1 MAGGLS
7 APDPGRAMAEGQI
20 RLHHRTCPLCEAM
33 CGIVMEHRGS
43 EILSIKPDRDDVL
56 SRGHICPKAVALK
69 DIHED
74 PDRLRRPVRRTP
86 QGWEEI
92 SWNAAFD
99 EIERRVAAVRERH
112 GNNAVAIYA
121 GNPTVHNLGAML
133 AVGDFI
139 RAVRTENLY
148 SATSVDQLPHMV
160 ASHAMFGHQFL
171 IPVPDVDRTQLFV
184 CIGGNPVASGGS
196 IMGAPGFEKR
206 VAALRSRGGRF
217 VVIDPR
223 RTESAEIADEHLSI
237 RPGTDVFL
245 LLGLLRE
252 VFVAGRADAGHLAG
266 RVAGLEELRQAVL
279 AFDPRELAE
288 RTGIPAER
296 VVALARE
303 IADEPRA
310 LVYGRVG
317 ACTQE
322 FGGLVLWLIYCLNAV
337 TRHLDHEGGM
347 MFAEPAVDL
356 TRAYGS
362 KGHYGRFHSRVRG
375 LPEFGNELPVA
386 TLADEILTAGP
397 GQVRALLT
405 FAGNPVLSTPNG
417 RQLDR
422 ALEGLEFMVSVDPYL
437 NETTRHAHLILPPV
451 SPLERSHYDIALS
464 GFAVR
469 NVAKYSPPLFD
480 KPADALHDHEILAE
494 LTARLGTLR
503 GRARLAARAR
513 AAFVRRLG
521 PGGQLDLMLRTGAYG
536 MPYRGWLRWAA
547 ALPGLGAIRR
557 QLAAPERRPRGLS
570 LRRLEA
576 APHGIDLGPLEP
588 NLLRRLATPDG
599 KVQLAPQ
606 SHLKDLERAARVL
619 GQAAPSLV
627 LVGRRHVRSNNSWMH
642 NSQRLVKGKPRCTLV
657 IHPDDAARR
666 GVADGATVRLRSR
679 VGAVE
684 VTAEVSDAVMPGV
697 VSLPHG
703 WGHDRP
709 GIRLGVASRHAGVS
723 INDVIDDQRI
733 DTLTGTAVLN
743 GTPVEVEPT
752 AAGLSPRP

>member
-1 MAGGLS
+1 M
-7 APDPGRAMAEGQI
+7 QQT

-33 CGIVMEHRGS
+33 CGIVIEHRGS

-69 DIHED
+69 DIHDD
-74 PDRLRRPVRRTP
+74 PDRLRRPVRRTST
-86 QGWEEI
+86 GWEEI
-92 SWNAAFD
+92 TWDAAFD
-99 EIERRVAAVRERH
+99 EVEQRIAAVRERH
-112 GNNAVAIYA
+112 GPNAVAIYV

-133 AVGDFI
+133 GVGDFI
-139 RAVRTENLY
+139 RAVRTQNLY

-196 IMGAPGFEKR
+196 IMGAPGFERR
-206 VAALRSRGGRF
+206 VAALRARGGRF

-223 RTESAEIADEHLSI
+223 RTESAEVADEHLSI

-252 VFVAGRADAGHLAG
+252 VFVAGRVDFGHLAG
-266 RVAGLEELRQAVL
+266 RVTGLEALRKAVL
-279 AFDPRELAE
+279 AFDPVRLAE
-288 RTGIPAER
+288 RTGLSAER
-296 VVALARE
+296 VAGLARE
-303 IADEPRA
+303 IVEEPRA

-362 KGHYGRFHSRVRG
+362 KGHYGKFHSRVRG

-386 TLADEILTAGP
+386 TLAEEMLTEGP

-422 ALEGLEFMVSVDPYL
+422 ALAGLEFMVSVDPYI
-437 NETTRHAHLILPPV
+437 NETTRHAHLVLPPV

-469 NVAKYSPPLFD
+469 NVAKYSPALFE
-480 KPADALHDHEILAE
+480 KPAGALHDHEILAE
-494 LTARLGTLR
+494 LTARLGTSH
-503 GRARLAARAR
+503 GRTALATRAR

-521 PGGQLDLMLRTGAYG
+521 PGGQLDLMLRTGSYG
-536 MPYRGWLRWAA
+536 VPYRGWVRWAA

-557 QLAAPERRPRGLS
+557 QLAAPHRRPKGLS
-570 LRRLEA
+570 LRRLEES
-576 APHGIDLGPLEP
+576 PHGVDLGPLEP
-588 NLLRRLATPDG
+588 GLLRRLATPDG
-599 KVQLAPQ
+599 QLQLAPERHVQ
-606 SHLKDLERAARVL
+606 DLERAAR
-619 GQAAPSLV
+619 SLATV
-627 LVGRRHVRSNNSWMH
+627 VPPLMLVGRRHVRSNNSWMH
-642 NSQRLVKGKPRCTLV
+642 NSQRLVKGKPRCTLMM
-657 IHPDDAARR
+657 HPDDAADR

-679 VGAVE
+679 VGEVEVPVE
-684 VTAEVSDAVMPGV
+684 VTDGVRRGV

-703 WGHDRP
+703 WGHDRA
-709 GIRLGVASRHAGVS
+709 GIRLGIASRHAGAS

-743 GTPVEVEPT
+743 GTPVEVAAT
-752 AAGLSPRP
+752 AADP

>member
-1 MAGGLS
+1 M
-7 APDPGRAMAEGQI
+7 DEI

-33 CGIVMEHRGS
+33 CGIVIEHRGDAV
-43 EILSIKPDRDDVL
+43 LSVKPDREDVL

-74 PDRLRRPVRRTP
+74 PDRLRHPMRRTSA
-86 QGWEEI
+86 GWEEI
-92 SWNAAFD
+92 SWAAAFD
-99 EIERRVAAVRERH
+99 LVERRIAEVRERH
-112 GNNAVAIYA
+112 GPNAVAIYA

-133 AVGDFI
+133 GVGDFI
-139 RAVRTENLY
+139 RAVRTQNLY

-206 VAALRSRGGRF
+206 VAALRARGGRF

-223 RTESAEIADEHLSI
+223 RTESAEVADEHLSI

-252 VFVAGRADAGHLAG
+252 VFVSGRADFGHLAG
-266 RVAGLEELRQAVL
+266 RVAGLEALRTAVL
-279 AFDPRELAE
+279 AFDPVQLAG
-288 RTGIPAER
+288 RTGVSAER
-296 VVALARE
+296 VAGLARE
-303 IADEPRA
+303 IAAEPRA

-362 KGHYGRFHSRVRG
+362 KGHYGKFHSRVRG

-386 TLADEILTAGP
+386 TLAEEILTGGA

-469 NVAKYSPPLFD
+469 NVAKYSPPLFE
-480 KPADALHDHEILAE
+480 KPAGALHDHEILAE
-494 LTARLGTLR
+494 LTARLGTSH
-503 GRARLAARAR
+503 GKVGLATRAR
-513 AAFVRRLG
+513 AAVARRLG

-536 MPYRGWLRWAA
+536 MPYRGWVRWVA
-547 ALPGLGAIRR
+547 ALPGLGAVRR
-557 QLAAPERRPRGLS
+557 QLAAPERRPQGLS

-576 APHGIDLGPLEP
+576 SPHGIDLGPLEP

-599 KVQLAPQ
+599 KVQLAPER
-606 SHLKDLERAARVL
+606 HLQDLERAARVL
-619 GQAAPSLV
+619 AQAAPSLM
-627 LVGRRHVRSNNSWMH
+627 LIGRRHVRSNNSWMH
-642 NSQRLVKGKPRCTLV
+642 NSQRLVKGKVRCTLMM
-657 IHPDDAARR
+657 HPDDAADR

-679 VGAVE
+679 VGEVE
-684 VTAEVSDAVMPGV
+684 VPLEVTDHVMPGV

-703 WGHDRP
+703 WGHDRA
-709 GIRLGVASRHAGVS
+709 GIRLAIASRHAGAS

-743 GTPVEVEPT
+743 GTPVDVEAM
-752 AAGLSPRP
+752 AAGP

>member
-1 MAGGLS
+1 MG
-7 APDPGRAMAEGQI
+7 PT

-33 CGIVMEHRGS
+33 CGLVIEHRGS
-43 EILSIKPDRDDVL
+43 EILSIKPDREDVL

-74 PDRLRRPVRRTP
+74 PDRLRRPVRRTAH
-86 QGWEEI
+86 GWEEI
-92 SWNAAFD
+92 SWDAAFG
-99 EIERRVAAVRERH
+99 EVERRVAAVRERH
-112 GNNAVAIYA
+112 GSNAVAIYA

-139 RAVRTENLY
+139 RAVHTENLY

-206 VAALRSRGGRF
+206 IAALRARGGRF

-223 RTESAEIADEHLSI
+223 HTESAEIADEHLPI

-245 LLGLLRE
+245 LLGMLRE
-252 VFVAGRADAGHLAG
+252 LFVAGRADLGHLAG
-266 RVAGLEELRQAVL
+266 RVAGLEALRHAVL
-279 AFDPRELAE
+279 EFDPGQLAG
-288 RTGIPAER
+288 RTGIPAAR
-296 VVALARE
+296 VAALARE

-362 KGHYGRFHSRVRG
+362 KGHYGRFRSRVRG

-386 TLADEILTAGP
+386 TLADEILGAGP
-397 GQVRALLT
+397 GQIRALLT

-437 NETTRHAHLILPPV
+437 NETTRHAHLILPPA

-480 KPADALHDHEILAE
+480 KPADARHDHEILAE
-494 LTARLGTLR
+494 LTARLGTSR

-513 AAFVRRLG
+513 ASFVRRLG
-521 PGGQLDLMLRTGAYG
+521 PRGQLDLMLRTGAYG
-536 MPYRGWLRWAA
+536 MPYRGWVRWAA
-547 ALPGLGAIRR
+547 ALPGFGAIRR
-557 QLAAPERRPRGLS
+557 QLAVPERRPQGLS

-576 APHGIDLGPLEP
+576 APHGVDLGPLEP
-588 NLLRRLATPDG
+588 SLLRRLATPDG
-599 KVQLAPQ
+599 QVQLAP
-606 SHLKDLERAARVL
+606 SPHLQDLERAARVL
-619 GQAAPSLV
+619 GQPASPLT
-627 LVGRRHVRSNNSWMH
+627 LIGRRHVRSNNSWMH
-642 NSQRLVKGKPRCTLV
+642 NSQRLVKGKPRCTLMM
-657 IHPDDAARR
+657 HPDDATDR
-666 GVADGATVRLRSR
+666 GIADGATVRLRSR
-679 VGAVE
+679 VGEVEVPVE
-684 VTAEVSDAVMPGV
+684 VTDHVMPGV

-703 WGHDRP
+703 WGHDRA

-723 INDVIDDQRI
+723 INDVIDDQRT
-733 DTLTGTAVLN
+733 DALTGTAVLN
-743 GTPVEVEPT
+743 GTPVEVE
-752 AAGLSPRP
+752 AVSAPR